1 MLQPGPKAIRYLF
14 YLAIIG
20 WLIGTTIHIL
30 SIAHIDVAGYIPFV
44 WLLHIGIFI
53 IWFSIIFFLRNN
65 QSELKRLQATQE
77 EVERSRFFSKGILG
91 HCPLWLRLFVMIIA
105 VYMGINFLFLSST
118 SGLPHFENGEYIL
131 QARGGR
137 VIRIITEQEYH
148 YYKAMQLRRFS
159 GHWIFFYG
167 TAIAILFPVRKK
179 NLDFHFNNKSN
190 TY

>member
-30 SIAHIDVAGYIPFV
+30 SIAHIDVAGYFPFV
-44 WLLHIGIFI
+44 WLLHPGIFI
-53 IWFSIIFFLRNN
+53 IWVPIIFFLRNN
-65 QSELKRLQATQE
+65 QSEVKKLRAIRV

-91 HCPLWLRLFVMIIA
+91 HCPLWLRLSVVIFA
-105 VYMGINFLFLSST
+105 VYMGINFIFLSST

-131 QARGGR
+131 QARGGK
-137 VIRIITEQEYH
+137 VIRTITEQEYH
-148 YYKAMQLRRFS
+148 YYKAKQLSRFS

-167 TAIAILFPVRKK
+167 TAIAILFPFRMK
-179 NLDFHFNNKSN
+179 NLDLHVSSNSN
-190 TY
+190 TF